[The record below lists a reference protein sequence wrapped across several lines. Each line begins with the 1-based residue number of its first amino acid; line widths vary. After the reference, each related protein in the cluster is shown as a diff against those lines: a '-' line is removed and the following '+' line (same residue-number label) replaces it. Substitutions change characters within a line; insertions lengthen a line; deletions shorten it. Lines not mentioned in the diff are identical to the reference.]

1 MITAKELAEK
11 LNGRAYGDSFDDVK
25 QEAKESGL
33 VIVYGA
39 SDDLMEFDGAIYDEG
54 GCFDGGRVYFDR
66 NGVDQEGE
74 ERANWIDAVC
84 GLTGWCMEILFTS
97 TGSFLKQDKRLIG
110 RTSVW
115 MFPIYGTAA
124 VIAPLYHSIKNL
136 PALLRGCIYSV
147 GIFSFEY
154 ISGTFLKR
162 HGMCPWDYSHAKT
175 NIDGV
180 IRLDYAPL
188 WMAAGLLFER
198 ILIRCNTSESP

>member
-1 MITAKELAEK
+1 MITK
-11 LNGRAYGDSFDDVK
+11 NF
-25 QEAKESGL
+25 
-33 VIVYGA
+33 
-39 SDDLMEFDGAIYDEG
+39 F
-54 GCFDGGRVYFDR
+54 
-66 NGVDQEGE
+66 
-74 ERANWIDAVC
+74 VC

-162 HGMCPWDYSHAKT
+162 HGMCPWDYDSIMLPCGWLPDFYLSAFSS
-175 NIDGV
+175 GV
-180 IRLDYAPL
+180 TPRNPPEIFIFNY
-188 WMAAGLLFER
+188 
-198 ILIRCNTSESP
+198 

>member
-1 MITAKELAEK
+1 MITK
-11 LNGRAYGDSFDDVK
+11 NF
-25 QEAKESGL
+25 
-33 VIVYGA
+33 
-39 SDDLMEFDGAIYDEG
+39 F
-54 GCFDGGRVYFDR
+54 
-66 NGVDQEGE
+66 
-74 ERANWIDAVC
+74 VC

-115 MFPIYGTAA
+115 MFPIYGFAA
-124 VIAPLYHSIKNL
+124 VIAPLYRHIKNF
-136 PALLRGCIYSV
+136 PALLRGGIYSI

-154 ISGTFLKR
+154 
-162 HGMCPWDYSHAKT
+162 SHAKM

-198 ILIRCNTSESP
+198 ILIRCNTSGSS